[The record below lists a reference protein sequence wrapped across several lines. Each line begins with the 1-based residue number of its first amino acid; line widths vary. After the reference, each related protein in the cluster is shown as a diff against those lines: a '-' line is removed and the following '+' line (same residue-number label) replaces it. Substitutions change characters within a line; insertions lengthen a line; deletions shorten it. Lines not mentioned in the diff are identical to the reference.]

1 MSVDPTK
8 YHNPEMEIWL
18 LTYLYYHR
26 RDQSVVARDL
36 LENMPQSLLKTLPSQ
51 DHLHHMVTRFIRAGY
66 FKEAIGTFR
75 AGSNY
80 HLFITDLGIMEFRKQ
95 LAPLFFIA
103 GNKSKLES
111 IINKNVGDDNLKNKI
126 NEFFVKNNTCN
137 EDEFDAKLHNFTD
150 DLGLDSVIWIF
161 KLILSSTETK

>member
-1 MSVDPTK
+1 
-8 YHNPEMEIWL
+8 
-18 LTYLYYHR
+18 
-26 RDQSVVARDL
+26 
-36 LENMPQSLLKTLPSQ
+36 
-51 DHLHHMVTRFIRAGY
+51 MVTRFIRAGY

-80 HLFITDLGIMEFRKQ
+80 HLFITDLGVMEFRKQ

-103 GNKSKLES
+103 GNKSKLEF
-111 IINKNVGDDNLKNKI
+111 IINENVGNDNLKNKI